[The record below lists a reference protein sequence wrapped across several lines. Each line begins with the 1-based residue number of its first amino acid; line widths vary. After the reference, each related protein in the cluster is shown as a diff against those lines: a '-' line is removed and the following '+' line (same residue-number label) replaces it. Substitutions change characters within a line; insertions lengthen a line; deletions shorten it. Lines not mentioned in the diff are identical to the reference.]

1 MKIVLFSSVHL
12 RDQSHA
18 NSLAGELADWDARAY
33 TAFDHKPDMFLV
45 ERSDKTCQCPID
57 CEIIY
62 AGIPDSK
69 PYHAK
74 DWSYGVA
81 AFHAGLHYAMQ
92 RPFDVLVHLFT
103 DAILGVPLEDIC
115 REFTDRPETMAGP
128 VWGNRPDTH
137 LILMK
142 RQAVIDILYSIPFV
156 PLCKTS
162 GNALYYEDAI
172 SLIFADKFW
181 NPWPDIMTIRQ
192 EINTPEIYKG
202 TDEETIKS
210 WPLLTN
216 ASPQLM
222 AAYRQ
227 VHPTPL
233 T

>member
-1 MKIVLFSSVHL
+1 MKTVLFSSIHL

-18 NSLAGELADWDARAY
+18 DSLTGELADWEARAY
-33 TAFDHKPDMFLV
+33 TAFNHKPDVFLV
-45 ERSDKTCQCPID
+45 ERGNKTCQCPID

-103 DAILGVPLEDIC
+103 DAILGVHLESIC
-115 REFTDRPETMAGP
+115 QEFMDRPEIMAGP
-128 VWGNRPDTH
+128 VWKGGPDTH
-137 LILMK
+137 LLVMK
-142 RQAVIDILYSIPFV
+142 RQAVIDILYSIPFT
-156 PLCKTS
+156 PLCKTGANS
-162 GNALYYEDAI
+162 LYYEDALA
-172 SLIFADKFW
+172 LIFADKYW
-181 NPWPDIMTIRQ
+181 NIWPGVKTVRQ

-202 TDEETIKS
+202 TDEEIIKL
-210 WPLLTN
+210 WPILTK
-216 ASPQLM
+216 ASPEII

-227 VHPTPL
+227 AHPMPL